1 MIVVYRPELCN
12 PPMDKETTFGFSF
25 LAQNGLT
32 DYYSLQAG
40 INREFPEQIWEQ
52 IKEYTEVKTLLQLGA
67 IRIETVESEEP
78 VVEASEPLDSIAELA
93 IDKAL
98 RLIENSFDLDQLNRW
113 NAKENRIRVKNTIAK
128 RIQAIT
134 SGNG

>member
-25 LAQNGLT
+25 LTQNGLT

-67 IRIETVESEEP
+67 IRIETVEIEEP
-78 VVEASEPLDSIAELA
+78 VVKTSEPLDSIAELA
-93 IDKAL
+93 VEQAL
-98 RLIENSFDLDQLNRW
+98 RLIENSFDVDQLNRW
-113 NAKENRIRVKNTIAK
+113 NAKEQRIRVKNTIAK